1 MEQVTGYDYK
11 ADIWSFGITAIEL
24 ASGTAPYHK
33 YPPMKVL
40 MLTLQNEPPSLDSGA
55 EDREQYKA
63 YGKTFRKMIRYYIDL
78 DRRPL
83 NTIGLNVLFHEN
95 SKLQS
100 FEFLRH
106 QSGCSK
112 RITSS
117 VSCQLSFATQASK
130 KSRSRST
137 CQWVPM
143 KSCLVEIDN
152 FLLLTVSACK
162 KTPRSGQR
170 QLSY

>member
-83 NTIGLNVLFHEN
+83 NTIGLNVLFTGI
-95 SKLQS
+95 Q
-100 FEFLRH
+100 
-106 QSGCSK
+106 
-112 RITSS
+112 
-117 VSCQLSFATQASK
+117 TQG
-130 KSRSRST
+130 R
-137 CQWVPM
+137 
-143 KSCLVEIDN
+143 
-152 FLLLTVSACK
+152 
-162 KTPRSGQR
+162 
-170 QLSY
+170 

>member
-63 YGKTFRKMIRYYIDL
+63 YGKTFRKMIRYYIHL
-78 DRRPL
+78 DRDSDSILKVRAKAFKA
-83 NTIGLNVLFHEN
+83 TGLR
-95 SKLQS
+95 K
-100 FEFLRH
+100 
-106 QSGCSK
+106 QSGHSK
-112 RITSS
+112 RIASS
-117 VSCQLSFATQASK
+117 HV
-130 KSRSRST
+130 
-137 CQWVPM
+137 
-143 KSCLVEIDN
+143 N
-152 FLLLTVSACK
+152 LLLLRKPVKNPEAG
-162 KTPRSGQR
+162 RLVNEYR
-170 QLSY
+170 